1 MILVNNINYYV
12 NLLAGDF
19 NLEDVILIDIYNEGT
34 RIKMQLGIIG
44 LPLVGKTTVFE
55 LLTQSSDK
63 SHNNA
68 RANLGMAR
76 IPDNRIDFLS
86 NLYKPKKTTYAQL
99 EVIDIPGLVPGAEKT
114 ASVFLDSV
122 RRADALLHV
131 VRVFENDAVPTLNNE
146 INPVKDIENINYEL
160 LLADLDLIEK
170 RIDRINT
177 NKKKNNFL
185 SELTLLERL
194 KEALE
199 NETPL
204 AAVELTSEE
213 QEILTAY
220 QFLTT
225 KPILICLNISE
236 DDLIGKA
243 YQQREQV
250 LEFAIQ
256 RNLPVVEISAGIERE
271 LAELEGEEKAIF
283 MQELGIEESGMVKIS
298 QSMYHRLG
306 LISFFTVGE
315 DEVKAWTIEEGTVA
329 RKAAG
334 KIHSDIERGFIRA
347 EVVEYED
354 LKNLGSMNAVKEKG
368 LFRLEGKEYL
378 VKDGDIVHFRFNV

>member
-1 MILVNNINYYV
+1 
-12 NLLAGDF
+12 
-19 NLEDVILIDIYNEGT
+19 
-34 RIKMQLGIIG
+34 MQLGIIG

-55 LLTQSSDK
+55 LLTESPNR
-63 SHNNA
+63 NNNTA
-68 RANLGMAR
+68 RANLGMAK
-76 IPDNRIDFLS
+76 IPDSRIDYLS
-86 NLYKPKKTTYAQL
+86 GLYKPKKTTYAQL
-99 EVIDIPGLVPGAEKT
+99 EVVDIPGLAPGAEKT
-114 ASVFLDSV
+114 AGVFLDTV

-131 VRVFENDAVPTLNNE
+131 VRVFTDETVPDFDND
-146 INPVKDIENINYEL
+146 IDPVKDIETINYEL

-170 RIDRINT
+170 RIERISS

-185 SELTLLERL
+185 DELALLDRL

-199 NETPL
+199 NEIPL
-204 AAVELTSEE
+204 SAVELNAAEE
-213 QEILTAY
+213 EILNTY

-225 KPILICLNISE
+225 KPVLVCLNISE
-236 DDLIGKA
+236 DDLIKKE
-243 YQQREQV
+243 YRQREAVMQ
-250 LEFAIQ
+250 FAAQ
-256 RNLPVVEISAGIERE
+256 HNLPVVEISAGIERD
-271 LAELEGEEKAIF
+271 LAELDGEEKEAF
-283 MQELGIEESGMVKIS
+283 MQELGIEESGIVKIS

-315 DEVKAWTIEEGTVA
+315 DEVKAWTVEEGTAA

-368 LFRLEGKEYL
+368 LFRLEGKEYV
-378 VKDGDIVHFRFNV
+378 VKDGNIVHFRFNI

>member
-1 MILVNNINYYV
+1 
-12 NLLAGDF
+12 
-19 NLEDVILIDIYNEGT
+19 
-34 RIKMQLGIIG
+34 QLGIIG

-306 LISFFTVGE
+306 LASFFTVGE